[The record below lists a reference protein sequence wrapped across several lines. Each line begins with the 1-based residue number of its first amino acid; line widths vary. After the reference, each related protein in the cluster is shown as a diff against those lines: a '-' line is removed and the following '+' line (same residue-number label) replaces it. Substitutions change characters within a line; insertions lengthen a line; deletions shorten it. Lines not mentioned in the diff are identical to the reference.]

1 MSYPSVELETQADRV
16 TQNPGGF
23 LPVGRREW
31 RIHFKKGSGVSVF
44 VWGGVGCWW
53 VVCCFFSSRRRD
65 CGFVVRVLSLASAL
79 ASAIAA

>member
-44 VWGGVGCWW
+44 VWGGVLVGCLL
-53 VVCCFFSSRRRD
+53 F
-65 CGFVVRVLSLASAL
+65 L
-79 ASAIAA
+79 

>member
-1 MSYPSVELETQADRV
+1 MGVLFQKNV
-16 TQNPGGF
+16 GVF
-23 LPVGRREW
+23 L
-31 RIHFKKGSGVSVF
+31 VSF
-44 VWGGVGCWW
+44 GVGCWW